1 MTPFLRS
8 GVFQMPMTA
17 HIRGSRSRDLAVK
30 NKSEVVDFSELDGD
44 EFYHSS
50 TLSFSLSRCVC
61 HSPSAYSGF
70 TKLQEHNVTRTELKQ
85 ENKRDRTE
93 NCTGADFSRIH
104 CPTSKAGLWRG
115 NIVLEKTALCE
126 VLKSRVNADAYGPPL
141 LPTLSRLKCIDF

>member
-8 GVFQMPMTA
+8 DVYQMSMTL
-17 HIRGSRSRDLAVK
+17 HIRRSRSTDLAVK

-44 EFYHSS
+44 EFYLSPG
-50 TLSFSLSRCVC
+50 LSFSLSRCVC

-70 TKLQEHNVTRTELKQ
+70 TKLQEHNVTRAELKQ

-104 CPTSKAGLWRG
+104 CPAFKTGL
-115 NIVLEKTALCE
+115 
-126 VLKSRVNADAYGPPL
+126 
-141 LPTLSRLKCIDF
+141 